1 MDTLSLIVGF
11 YLFLMFTVVKLIVLS
26 KRYSGFREHFIGLVT
41 FPKSIDRRDEW
52 LIVFA
57 QLMALLWIVLGVFL
71 KVLSLEAF
79 LIGLPFSG
87 LIRYAI
93 LLSPVFIFIV
103 ILRLAAKR

>member
-11 YLFLMFTVVKLIVLS
+11 YLFLMFTVVKLIMLS
-26 KRYSGFREHFIGLVT
+26 KRYSDFRERFIGLVT

-57 QLMALLWIVLGVFL
+57 QLMSLLWIILGVFI
-71 KVLSLEAF
+71 KVFSLESY

-87 LIRYAI
+87 LIRYTI

-103 ILRLAAKR
+103 ILRFASRR